1 MRKILGCIKRAQ
13 KEFNL
18 IQDGDIVGVGVSGGK
33 DSMVLLHALNLY
45 RNFSPVSYELKAI
58 TVDMGFQGFN
68 VSEIE
73 TFCKSQSAEFIHAKT
88 EMGKLIF
95 EDRNE
100 KNPCSLCSRMR
111 RGLLNRL
118 CDENGITK
126 LALGHHGDDLIE
138 SFFMSIMFESRL
150 NTFKPITDFERS
162 EVIQIRPMIFAE
174 EKDIVEAAQRHS
186 IPTVSNPC
194 PASGNTQR
202 ESAKGLTDIFEK
214 TSGQPRS
221 HIINAICRSNLIK

>member
-58 TVDMGFQGFN
+58 TVDMGFQDFN

-73 TFCKSQSAEFIHAKT
+73 TFCKSQNAEFIHAKT

-150 NTFKPITDFERS
+150 NTFKPVTDFERS

-186 IPTVSNPC
+186 IPTVNNPC
-194 PASGNTQR
+194 PTSGNTQR
-202 ESAKGLTDIFEK
+202 ESAKSLTDIFEK

-221 HIINAICRSNLIK
+221 HIINAICRSDLIK